1 MTSLS
6 NFPKKR
12 GRPLGSRN
20 KRYKRPA
27 MKKAKD
33 TVTFKQ
39 PDINPLKLDKKEHEA
54 VLLRERS
61 DRLVEICTLKTK
73 ILNLE
78 HQAIGYRAVISYL
91 EHQFI
96 TTLGKP
102 K

>member
-6 NFPKKR
+6 NLPKKR

-27 MKKAKD
+27 MKKAND

-39 PDINPLKLDKKEHEA
+39 PDVDPLKLDKKEREA
-54 VLLRERS
+54 VFLRQNSELLS
-61 DRLVEICTLKTK
+61 DNCILKTK
-73 ILNLE
+73 IVNLE